1 MLIDFDGQFQA
12 YLKTWMR
19 ENRSKYRNV
28 DEMESQMPDVYTR
41 WLNTPASWLD
51 GVAPGFYFDR
61 FSDAHQLVALMV
73 DYMDQQVAVP
83 DQLLDRIADLGQAA
97 EEALLALAGDEEKG
111 MEARM
116 TAVGLLREMDSQRPM
131 ELYLGWLEQAKEL
144 DELCE
149 NAVESLKN
157 MGGAPLESCLAM
169 QEKVCPAVRECLAD
183 ILCAFPGDDRVLA
196 FLLRCFQ
203 ESKNRALMASYLG
216 KLGDERALPALEAAL
231 TDPELNYLDYVEI
244 VAAVRELGG
253 EVAETREFAGD
264 PYYESLKQT
273 M

>member
-1 MLIDFDGQFQA
+1 
-12 YLKTWMR
+12 
-19 ENRSKYRNV
+19 
-28 DEMESQMPDVYTR
+28 
-41 WLNTPASWLD
+41 
-51 GVAPGFYFDR
+51 
-61 FSDAHQLVALMV
+61 
-73 DYMDQQVAVP
+73 MDCLFCKIISGEIP
-83 DQLLDRIADLGQAA
+83 SR
-97 EEALLALAGDEEKG
+97 K
-111 MEARM
+111 
-116 TAVGLLREMDSQRPM
+116 
-131 ELYLGWLEQAKEL
+131 LYE
-144 DELCE
+144 
-149 NAVESLKN
+149 
-157 MGGAPLESCLAM
+157 
-169 QEKVCPAVRECLAD
+169 
-183 ILCAFPGDDRVLA
+183 DDRVLA